1 MAENPLIKRYLD
13 AGMAFTQLTRDRAE
27 ALVNDLV
34 RAGEAQADRAEELV
48 NDLVERS
55 RRNTEALLELVR
67 TEVRNQLVAL
77 GILADDGTPQAPT
90 GTPAPTPTAAR
101 GGRATKASP
110 KKAAAKKTTAKKAA
124 KKSGAKKSGAKK
136 AGGKKAAA
144 KKTATKRA
152 G

>member
-34 RAGEAQADRAEELV
+34 RAGEAQADRTEELV
-48 NDLVERS
+48 NDLIERS

-77 GILADDGTPQAPT
+77 GLLSEDGSPKAPT
-90 GTPAPTPTAAR
+90 GTPAPTPTEATRAPAKR
-101 GGRATKASP
+101 SGRASTRWSP
-110 KKAAAKKTTAKKAA
+110 TWRRMYP
-124 KKSGAKKSGAKK
+124 
-136 AGGKKAAA
+136 
-144 KKTATKRA
+144 ATDSSSS
-152 G
+152 